1 MLQFL
6 CKVLQSRTTTFEQA
20 KVEGEIIQDIEVYPS
35 KNILV
40 CGNGIYTYK
49 DTSEL
54 DELVNTLG
62 GGGFTCHR

>member
-40 CGNGIYTYK
+40 CGK
-49 DTSEL
+49 
-54 DELVNTLG
+54 
-62 GGGFTCHR
+62 